1 MILNMTCKCLW
12 LLNLLNLLLGVTKSS
27 HVAVDIIVIARIQ
40 PSSCQQ
46 MNHSL
51 MYLEYRDF

>member
-1 MILNMTCKCLW
+1 MTCKYLR
-12 LLNLLNLLLGVTKSS
+12 LLKLLLSVTKRS
-27 HVAVDIIVIARIQ
+27 HVAVDNIVIARIQ

-46 MNHSL
+46 MNFHSL